1 MAGVDIAIPCYNYGR
16 FLRDCVG
23 SVLSQGIA
31 SLRVLIIDNASTDD
45 SVATAR
51 ALAARDA
58 RIEIVA
64 RPVNL
69 GPQASFNEGVDW
81 ARSEYFMILCADDL
95 LAPGALR
102 RAVRIME
109 SDRRIG
115 FVYGRDIEHRHG
127 APLPRLAD
135 EVRPSWAAVSGDAFI
150 EERCRQPA
158 SYIAAGAVLARSAAQ
173 KQAGHY
179 RPELPYTDDLEMLLR
194 LAAIGHVA
202 RIDAVQGVRRLH
214 GANMSEMF
222 LQTRLN
228 DLLHR
233 EAAFES
239 FFAREGASLP
249 SARRLRSLAR
259 RSLAERAYRWS
270 LRSVMQGRPRDA
282 ADLLGFALRRW
293 PSMTD
298 VPPRRALLRA
308 PAR

>member
-1 MAGVDIAIPCYNYGR
+1 MASVDVAIPCYNYGR

-31 SLRVLIIDNASTDD
+31 DLRVLIIDNASSDD
-45 SVATAR
+45 SLATAR

-58 RIEIVA
+58 RIEIIA

-81 ARSEYFMILCADDL
+81 ARSDYFMILCADDL

-135 EVRPSWAAVSGDAFI
+135 EVRPSWAAFPGDAFI

-158 SYIAAGAVLARSAAQ
+158 GYIAAGAVLARSAAQ

-202 RIDAVQGVRRLH
+202 KIDAVQGVRRLH

-233 EAAFES
+233 EAAIES

-249 SARRLRSLAR
+249 SARRLRGLAR
-259 RSLAERAYRWS
+259 RSLAERACRWS
-270 LRSVMQGRPRDA
+270 LRSLMQGRARDA